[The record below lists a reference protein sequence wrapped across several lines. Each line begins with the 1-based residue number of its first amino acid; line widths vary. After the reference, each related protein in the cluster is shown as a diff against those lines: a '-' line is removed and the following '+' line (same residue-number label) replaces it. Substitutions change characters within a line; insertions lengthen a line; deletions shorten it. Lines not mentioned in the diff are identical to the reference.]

1 MGCSKSNETKKQPQ
15 PLATVSLNT
24 YSQMHVQI
32 EYPVVYVQNLIPTLA
47 SKNIQATPKAN

>member
-1 MGCSKSNETKKQPQ
+1 MGCNKSNETKKQPQ
-15 PLATVSLNT
+15 SLATVSLKT

-32 EYPVVYVQNLIPTLA
+32 EYSVAYAQDIIPTLA